1 MGQEDPSFYPPQQT
15 SAGDGGLA
23 DSYGGQGIFTGGILV
38 VCRGLKSESDPGGIG
53 FAPMKWT
60 SYFIGQA
67 FHRAGTEIAEKG
79 RF

>member
-23 DSYGGQGIFTGGILV
+23 DSYGGQGILAGGILV
-38 VCRGLKSESDPGGIG
+38 VCRGLKSESD
-53 FAPMKWT
+53 A
-60 SYFIGQA
+60 
-67 FHRAGTEIAEKG
+67 EIAEKG